1 MKRRAIYPGSFDPI
15 TYGHL
20 DVAER
25 ALTLFDEVII
35 AVARNAEKKP
45 LFTID
50 ERMEIIRGAVK
61 KLAKG
66 GKLKVTTFDG
76 LLVNFAQKQKACAV
90 VRGLR
95 AVSDF
100 EYELQL
106 ALTNRKLAPSVETI
120 FLTPRENHIYLSS
133 NMIKEIAKLKGRVEC
148 FVPPNV
154 KAALEKKFF

>member
-15 TYGHL
+15 TYGHM

-25 ALTLFDEVII
+25 ALALFDEVVI

-45 LFTID
+45 LFTIE
-50 ERMEIIRGAVK
+50 ERVELIQEATK
-61 KLAKG
+61 KLIKRG
-66 GKLKVTTFDG
+66 RLKVTTFDG
-76 LLVNFAQKQKACAV
+76 LLVDFAQKQKAHAV

-106 ALTNRKLAPSVETI
+106 ALTNRKLAPKVETI
-120 FLTPRENHIYLSS
+120 FLMPRENHLYLSS
-133 NMIKEIAKLKGRVEC
+133 NMIKEIAKLKGRVKC
-148 FVPPNV
+148 FVPANV
-154 KAALEKKFF
+154 KAALEEKFK